1 MGTTPSATDSR
12 ARNDDPDTAEEPRL
26 DEPPVDEPPA
36 GDYPAGDR
44 PADEVTAEG
53 SAPSEAV
60 GSGTVPPSG
69 PAPKSRLLLVEDDMA
84 VREAVSIA
92 FEGLGFTVLALVTGE
107 TLEQAV
113 EEFRPDIAILDVMLP
128 AGPDGFELA
137 RRIVTMSGIPV
148 IFLTAADALEDRLS
162 GFDAGGDD
170 YVVKPFAMA
179 ELLARVRALLR
190 RSGRLDSPVIEIRDL
205 LIDDSTKQA
214 FRSGTSLELTP
225 TEFELLS
232 VLARSPSEVYSKGQ
246 LLSQVWGFDA
256 YDPNLVEVHMSALR
270 RKLEANGPR
279 LVHTV
284 RGRGYVFR
292 V

>member
-1 MGTTPSATDSR
+1 MQTEPSSALISSPPSDAADPEDDQETPS
-12 ARNDDPDTAEEPRL
+12 
-26 DEPPVDEPPA
+26 
-36 GDYPAGDR
+36 
-44 PADEVTAEG
+44 
-53 SAPSEAV
+53 
-60 GSGTVPPSG
+60 VPPL
-69 PAPKSRLLLVEDDMA
+69 KSRLLLVEDDTS
-84 VREAVSIA
+84 VREALTVA
-92 FEGLGFTVLALVTGE
+92 FEGFGFAVVALVTGE
-107 TLEQAV
+107 GLDQVV

-128 AGPDGFELA
+128 TGPDGFELA
-137 RRIVTMSGIPV
+137 RRIVKLSGIPL
-148 IFLTAADALEDRLS
+148 IFLTAADALQDRLT

-205 LIDDSTKQA
+205 LIDDSAKQA
-214 FRSGTSLELTP
+214 FRSGTSLDLTP

-232 VLARSPSEVYSKGQ
+232 VLARSPNEVYSKGQ

-270 RKLEANGPR
+270 RKLEAHGPR

-292 V
+292 T

>member
-1 MGTTPSATDSR
+1 MGTTLSATDNS
-12 ARNDDPDTAEEPRL
+12 AGPEDPAADDDPRPDDPGAAE
-26 DEPPVDEPPA
+26 PVA
-36 GDYPAGDR
+36 
-44 PADEVTAEG
+44 
-53 SAPSEAV
+53 SESV
-60 GSGTVPPSG
+60 ERSGGHAAS

-107 TLEQAV
+107 ELDHAV

-128 AGPDGFELA
+128 SGPDGFELA

-162 GFDAGGDD
+162 GFEAGGDD

-232 VLARSPSEVYSKGQ
+232 VLARSPNEVYSKGQ

-270 RKLEANGPR
+270 RKLEAKGPR

>member
-1 MGTTPSATDSR
+1 
-12 ARNDDPDTAEEPRL
+12 
-26 DEPPVDEPPA
+26 
-36 GDYPAGDR
+36 
-44 PADEVTAEG
+44 
-53 SAPSEAV
+53 
-60 GSGTVPPSG
+60 
-69 PAPKSRLLLVEDDMA
+69 MA

>member
-1 MGTTPSATDSR
+1 MGTTPSATHSR
-12 ARNDDPDTAEEPRL
+12 ARNDDADAAEEPRL

-107 TLEQAV
+107 TLDQAV

>member
-1 MGTTPSATDSR
+1 MTD
-12 ARNDDPDTAEEPRL
+12 APLPEKTLTEKTFPDAGSTEEA
-26 DEPPVDEPPA
+26 PA
-36 GDYPAGDR
+36 VQPA
-44 PADEVTAEG
+44 
-53 SAPSEAV
+53 
-60 GSGTVPPSG
+60 
-69 PAPKSRLLLVEDDMA
+69 KSRLLLVEDDMA
-84 VREAVSIA
+84 VREAVTIA
-92 FEGLGFTVLALVTGE
+92 FEGFGFTVVALVTGE
-107 TLEQAV
+107 LLDQVV

-128 AGPDGFELA
+128 AGPDGFE
-137 RRIVTMSGIPV
+137 
-148 IFLTAADALEDRLS
+148 DRLS
-162 GFDAGGDD
+162 GFEAGGDD

-214 FRSGTSLELTP
+214 FRSGTRLDLTP

-232 VLARSPSEVYSKGQ
+232 VLARSPNEVYSKGQ

-270 RKLEANGPR
+270 RKLEVHGPR

-284 RGRGYVFR
+284 RGQGYVFR
-292 V
+292 T